1 MKNIKRAAAILL
13 SGVLLASGVVPTMAE
28 ESDITVKEVYN
39 ATFDSFTSG
48 TEAYDKF
55 DGGLLKI
62 GNWENS
68 VPDYADAA
76 YFTDNPAENAD
87 AEDVVVRGLCR
98 KNTYFSI
105 IFNADKKEVKEE
117 LQNAEKL
124 YLSTDIYFDDDF
136 DKRVDL
142 SWWTTPF
149 NEQKG
154 LIGMFQFDFAK
165 KEIRA
170 NGQSV
175 YSGEIRSKWH
185 TVGLLVDNA
194 TKQVSYFFDNVPVV
208 GAQNIRNSWN
218 GTLNGM
224 GRFLY
229 AQLNGQTKDC
239 YMYFNN
245 VAAYALPELSF
256 ESDLDN
262 DISLPEE
269 ITLKKQ
275 EDTETAKV
283 SWDTSNVSINKEG
296 DYSVKG
302 TVLGTPLTLDAK
314 LTVVDFIKR
323 EMSALS
329 EKMDSKSAM
338 QEECLV
344 LYDKISE
351 KEDYSNRD
359 SYMAKINEY
368 INGFSK
374 DMVSQVPDLT
384 GKVDAASKS
393 ITVNFDRLLQP
404 WAEIILSDAAGENV
418 PLKTEFTDKS
428 VILKPQQKLATNEE
442 YTILIK
448 ELSDKF
454 GNILQQSPISFKTKI
469 ISVNIKDGEKYG
481 YGKKL
486 LWEENGKNVVTAK
499 IIDEDG
505 KEENAENG
513 YTFTQTGAYEVILS
527 ADNGAEVEK
536 FKITILEAFAPVA
549 SDVKITG
556 KAETGETLTAS
567 YTFFDENNDEEKD
580 SLYQWYRDN
589 EAIDGATELTYTLT
603 EEDEDKTIAFEVTPR
618 ADSEYESTGKS
629 VRAEF
634 LGACRPVAENVKI
647 NGKIE
652 FGSELS
658 ASYEIHDRNGD
669 EETDGADSKW
679 IFENEK
685 GEKRDVGEGDKYTIT
700 ENEQDGV
707 LWFELTPK
715 SKVKPYSGE
724 TVKTKIITPSRPKAE
739 NVEVKGDAKV
749 GSILTGTYKW
759 TDANYA
765 DGDREGLSEEHWV
778 NASTGKIIA
787 DGAAIELSSSLK
799 GENIYYEVIP
809 KSVNAPM
816 VGDAVRS
823 KTFTV
828 SGGSSSGGKGSGSS
842 SGGGGSSVYI
852 PPKTTE
858 DDSGKDQSK
867 SDDFKD
873 IENHWAKEY
882 INELYAKGTVK
893 GIDSEHFAPDREI
906 SRVEFIALIM
916 RAQGIGEAQYHGDFS
931 DVSSDFWGAGFI
943 AAALERG
950 FIEKAQMFRPN
961 DAIKREEAAKLI
973 SLITQDMPRES
984 GEISFADS
992 EKISAWAVDYIKDC
1006 AQKGLIRGDNGGN
1019 VNPQSKMTRAEAVTV
1034 IWRIIQNENTK

>member
-1 MKNIKRAAAILL
+1 MKNIKRAAAFLL
-13 SGVLLASGVVPTMAE
+13 SGVMLPIGIVPVAAE
-28 ESDITVKEVYN
+28 EDDITIKEVYN

-48 TEAYDKF
+48 TAAHNQF
-55 DGGLLKI
+55 DNGLLKI
-62 GNWENS
+62 ENWYDDS
-68 VPDYADAA
+68 S
-76 YFTDNPAENAD
+76 YFVDNPAEGTKPGD
-87 AEDVVVRGLCR
+87 IVVRCTR
-98 KNTYFSI
+98 RQKTYFSLA
-105 IFNADKKEVKEE
+105 FNADKKEVKEE
-117 LQNAEKL
+117 LQNAERV
-124 YLSTDIYFDDDF
+124 YLTTDVFFDDGF
-136 DKRVDL
+136 DDTTEV

-149 NEQKG
+149 NKNEG
-154 LIGMFQFDFAK
+154 NIGKFKFDFAGN
-165 KEIRA
+165 EIGA
-170 NGQSV
+170 NGLKIYRGGV
-175 YSGEIRSKWH
+175 NNKWH
-185 TVGLLVDNA
+185 TIGLLVDNI
-194 TKQVSYFFDNVPVV
+194 TKKVSYFYDNRPVA
-208 GAQNIRNSWN
+208 GAQNIRNAWN
-218 GTLNGM
+218 GSLKGM
-224 GRFLY
+224 EKFLY
-229 AQLNGQTKDC
+229 AFWANPEKNG

-245 VAAYALPELSF
+245 VAAYALP
-256 ESDLDN
+256 
-262 DISLPEE
+262 DISIESELGEDIELPGE

-275 EDTETAKV
+275 GENETAKV
-283 SWDTSNVSINKEG
+283 SWDMSGVDVGKEG
-296 DYSVKG
+296 EYTVSG
-302 TVLGTPLTLDAK
+302 TVAGIPIVLDAK
-314 LTVVDFIKR
+314 VSVVDFIKR
-323 EMSALS
+323 EMNALS
-329 EKMDSKSAM
+329 DKMDSKSAT
-338 QEECLV
+338 QEECLA

-351 KEDYSNRD
+351 KEGYSNRD

-374 DMVSQVPDLT
+374 DTVSQVPTLAE
-384 GKVDAASKS
+384 KVDAASKS
-393 ITVNFDRLLQP
+393 ITVNFERLLQP
-404 WAEIILSDAAGENV
+404 WAEITLSDAAGENV

-428 VILKPQQKLATNEE
+428 VILKLQQKLATNED
-442 YTILIK
+442 YT
-448 ELSDKF
+448 LSIRGLCDKF
-454 GNILQQSPISFKTKI
+454 GNVLQQSPISFKTKI

-486 LWEENGKNVVTAK
+486 LWQENGKNVVTAK
-499 IIDEDG
+499 IISEDG

-513 YTFTQTGAYEVILS
+513 YTFTQTGAYEVVLS

-549 SDVKITG
+549 SNVKITG

-618 ADSEYESTGKS
+618 ADSEYESMGKS
-629 VRAEF
+629 VRTEI

-669 EETDGADSKW
+669 EETDGAEGKW

-685 GEKRDVGEGDKYTIT
+685 GEKKDVGEGDKYTIT
-700 ENEQDGV
+700 EDEQDGV

-724 TVKTKIITPSRPKAE
+724 IVRIKIITPSRPKAE
-739 NVEVKGDAKV
+739 NIEVKGDAKV
-749 GSILTGTYKW
+749 GGILTGTYKW

-778 NASTGKIIA
+778 NASSGKIIA
-787 DGAAIELSSSLK
+787 EGAAIELSSSLK
-799 GENIYYEVIP
+799 GESIYYEVIP

-816 VGDAVRS
+816 VGDAVKS

-828 SGGSSSGGKGSGSS
+828 SGGSSSGGKGSGGGSSS
-842 SGGGGSSVYI
+842 SGGPSVYI

-858 DDSGKDQSK
+858 DDGGKDQPK
-867 SDDFKD
+867 SDNFKD

-882 INELYAKGTVK
+882 INELYEKGTVK
-893 GIDSEHFAPDREI
+893 GIDSEHFAPDRAI
-906 SRVEFIALIM
+906 SRAEFITLIM
-916 RAQGIGEAQYHGDFS
+916 RARGIDEAQYNGDFS
-931 DVSSDFWGAGFI
+931 DVASDFWGAGFI
-943 AAALERG
+943 AAALENG
-950 FIEKAQMFRPN
+950 FIEKAQQFRPN

-992 EKISAWAVDYIKDC
+992 EKISDWAIDYIKDC
-1006 AQKGLIRGDNGGN
+1006 AQKGLIKGDNGGN

>member
-1 MKNIKRAAAILL
+1 MKNIKKIAAFLL
-13 SGVLLASGVVPTMAE
+13 SGVMLPIGIVPATAE
-28 ESDITVKEVYN
+28 ENDITVKEVYN

-48 TEAYDKF
+48 TAAYDKF
-55 DGGLLKI
+55 DSGLLKI

-68 VPDYADAA
+68 VAEYADAA
-76 YFTDNPAENAD
+76 YFADNPSEAAD

-105 IFNADKKEVKEE
+105 IFDADKKEVKEE

-124 YLSTDIYFDDDF
+124 YLTTDVYFDDDF

-170 NGQSV
+170 NGLGV
-175 YSGEIRSKWH
+175 YSGEIRGKWH
-185 TVGLLVDNA
+185 TVGLLVDNV
-194 TKQVSYFFDNVPVV
+194 TKQVSYFFDNAAVE

-245 VAAYALPELSF
+245 VAAYALPDILI
-256 ESDLDN
+256 ESDLGREAE
-262 DISLPEE
+262 LPGEV
-269 ITLKKQ
+269 TLKKQ
-275 EDTETAKV
+275 EESETVKV
-283 SWDTSNVSINKEG
+283 SWDISGINADKEG
-296 DYSVKG
+296 EYTVRG
-302 TVLGTPLTLDAK
+302 TVLGTPLTFDAK
-314 LTVVDFIKR
+314 LNIVDFIKR

-329 EKMDSKSAM
+329 EKIDSKSVT
-338 QEECLV
+338 QEECLA

-351 KEDYSNRD
+351 KEGYSNRD

-374 DMVSQVPDLT
+374 DTVSQVPTLAE
-384 GKVDAASKS
+384 KVDAASKS
-393 ITVNFDRLLQP
+393 ITINFDRLLQP
-404 WAEIILSDAAGENV
+404 WAEITLSDAAGESI
-418 PLKTEFTDKS
+418 PLTTEFTDKS
-428 VILKPQQKLATNEE
+428 VILKPQQKLATNED
-442 YTILIK
+442 YT
-448 ELSDKF
+448 LSIRGLCDKF

-513 YTFTQTGAYEVILS
+513 YTFTQTGAYEVVLS

-549 SDVKITG
+549 SNVKITG

-589 EAIDGATELTYTLT
+589 EVIDGATELTYTLT
-603 EEDEDKTIAFEVTPR
+603 EADEDKTIAFEVTPR

-629 VRAEF
+629 VRTEF
-634 LGACRPVAENVKI
+634 LGACRPVVENVKVS
-647 NGKIE
+647 GKIE
-652 FGSELS
+652 FGAELS
-658 ASYEIHDRNGD
+658 ANYEIHDRNGD
-669 EETDGADSKW
+669 EETDGAEGKW

-685 GEKRDVGEGDKYTIT
+685 GEKKMVGEGDKYTIT
-700 ENEQDGV
+700 EDEQDGV
-707 LWFELTPK
+707 LWFEITPK
-715 SKVKPYSGE
+715 SRVKPYSGE
-724 TVKTKIITPSRPKAE
+724 TVKTKKITPSRPKAE
-739 NVEVKGDAKV
+739 NVEVKGEAKV

-787 DGAAIELSSSLK
+787 EGAAIELSSSLK

-809 KSVNAPM
+809 KSVNAPA
-816 VGDAVRS
+816 VGEAVRS
-823 KTFTV
+823 KTFVV
-828 SGGSSSGGKGSGSS
+828 SGGSSSGGSGGGGSS
-842 SGGGGSSVYI
+842 SGGPSVYI

-858 DDSGKDQSK
+858 DDGGKNQPQS
-867 SDDFKD
+867 DNFKD

-882 INELYAKGTVK
+882 INELYVKGTVK
-893 GIDSEHFAPDREI
+893 GIDSEHFAPDRAI
-906 SRVEFIALIM
+906 SRAEFVTLIM
-916 RAQGIGEAQYHGDFS
+916 RARGISEAQYHDDFS
-931 DVSSDFWGAGFI
+931 DVASDFWGAGYI
-943 AAALERG
+943 AAALESG
-950 FIEKAQMFRPN
+950 FIESAQQFRPN
-961 DAIKREEAAKLI
+961 DAIKREEAAKLV
-973 SLITQDMPRES
+973 SLMTQDLPRES

-992 EKISAWAVDYIKDC
+992 EKISDWSADYIKDC
-1006 AQKGLIRGDNGGN
+1006 AQKGLIKGDNGGN

>member
-1 MKNIKRAAAILL
+1 MKNIKRAAVFLL
-13 SGVLLASGVVPTMAE
+13 SSVMLPIGIVPATADE
-28 ESDITVKEVYN
+28 DDITIKEVYN

-48 TEAYDKF
+48 TAAHNQF
-55 DGGLLKI
+55 DSGLLKI
-62 GNWENS
+62 ENWYDDS
-68 VPDYADAA
+68 S
-76 YFTDNPAENAD
+76 YFVDNPAEGTKPGD
-87 AEDVVVRGLCR
+87 IVVRCTR
-98 KNTYFSI
+98 RQKTYFSLA
-105 IFNADKKEVKEE
+105 FNADKKEVKEE

-124 YLSTDIYFDDDF
+124 YLTTDVFFDDGF
-136 DKRVDL
+136 DDTTEV

-149 NEQKG
+149 NKNEG
-154 LIGMFQFDFAK
+154 NIGKFKFDFAGN
-165 KEIRA
+165 EIGA
-170 NGQSV
+170 NGLKIYRGGV
-175 YSGEIRSKWH
+175 NNKWH
-185 TVGLLVDNA
+185 TIGLLVDNI
-194 TKQVSYFFDNVPVV
+194 TKKVSYFYDNRPVA

-218 GTLNGM
+218 GSLKGM
-224 GRFLY
+224 EKFLY
-229 AQLNGQTKDC
+229 AFWANPEKNG

-245 VAAYALPELSF
+245 VAAYALPDILIESELG
-256 ESDLDN
+256 E
-262 DISLPEE
+262 DIELPGE

-275 EDTETAKV
+275 GENETAKV
-283 SWDTSNVSINKEG
+283 SWDMSGVDVGKEG
-296 DYSVKG
+296 EYTVSG
-302 TVLGTPLTLDAK
+302 TVAGIPIVLDAK
-314 LTVVDFIKR
+314 VSVVDFIKR
-323 EMSALS
+323 EMNALS
-329 EKMDSKSAM
+329 DKMDSKSAT
-338 QEECLV
+338 QEECLA

-374 DMVSQVPDLT
+374 DTVSQVPDLT
-384 GKVDAASKS
+384 EKVDAASKS

-428 VILKPQQKLATNEE
+428 VILKPQQKLETNEE

-580 SLYQWYRDN
+580 SVYQWYRDN

-669 EETDGADSKW
+669 EETDSAEGKW

-749 GSILTGTYKW
+749 GGILTGTYKW

-787 DGAAIELSSSLK
+787 DGAAIELGSSLK

-858 DDSGKDQSK
+858 DDSGKDQPK
-867 SDDFKD
+867 SDNFKD
-873 IENHWAKEY
+873 IENHWAKDY
-882 INELYAKGTVK
+882 INELHAKGTVK
-893 GIDSEHFAPDREI
+893 GIDSEHFAPDRAI
-906 SRVEFIALIM
+906 SRAEFITLIM
-916 RAQGIGEAQYHGDFS
+916 RTRGIGEAQYNGDFS
-931 DVSSDFWGAGFI
+931 DVASDFWGAGFI

-1006 AQKGLIRGDNGGN
+1006 AQKGLIKGDNGGN

>member
-1 MKNIKRAAAILL
+1 MKNIKRAAAFLL
-13 SGVLLASGVVPTMAE
+13 SSVMLPIGIVPATADE
-28 ESDITVKEVYN
+28 DDITIKEVYN

-48 TEAYDKF
+48 TAAHNQF
-55 DGGLLKI
+55 DSGLLKI
-62 GNWENS
+62 ENWYDDS
-68 VPDYADAA
+68 S
-76 YFTDNPAENAD
+76 YFVDNPAEGTKPGD
-87 AEDVVVRGLCR
+87 IVVRCTR
-98 KNTYFSI
+98 RQKTYFSLA
-105 IFNADKKEVKEE
+105 FNADKKEVKEE

-124 YLSTDIYFDDDF
+124 YLTTDVFFDDGF
-136 DKRVDL
+136 DDTTEV

-149 NEQKG
+149 NKNEG
-154 LIGMFQFDFAK
+154 NIGKFKFDFAGN
-165 KEIRA
+165 EIGA
-170 NGQSV
+170 NGLKIYRGGV
-175 YSGEIRSKWH
+175 NNKWH
-185 TVGLLVDNA
+185 TIGLLVDNI
-194 TKQVSYFFDNVPVV
+194 TKKVSYFYDNRPVA

-218 GTLNGM
+218 GSLKGM
-224 GRFLY
+224 EKFLY
-229 AQLNGQTKDC
+229 AFWANPEKNG

-245 VAAYALPELSF
+245 VAAYALPDILIESELG
-256 ESDLDN
+256 E
-262 DISLPEE
+262 DIELPGE

-275 EDTETAKV
+275 GENETAKV
-283 SWDTSNVSINKEG
+283 SWDMSGVDVGKEG
-296 DYSVKG
+296 EYTVSG
-302 TVLGTPLTLDAK
+302 TVAGIPIVLDAK
-314 LTVVDFIKR
+314 VSVVDFIKR
-323 EMSALS
+323 EMNALS
-329 EKMDSKSAM
+329 DKMDSKSAT
-338 QEECLV
+338 QEECLA

-384 GKVDAASKS
+384 EKVDAASKS

-404 WAEIILSDAAGENV
+404 WAEITLSDAVGENV

-442 YTILIK
+442 YTISIRG
-448 ELSDKF
+448 LSDKF
-454 GNILQQSPISFKTKI
+454 GNILQQSPISFRTKI

-486 LWEENGKNVVTAK
+486 LWDENGKNVVTAK
-499 IIDEDG
+499 IIDKDG

-513 YTFTQTGAYEVILS
+513 YTFTQTGAYEVVLS

-556 KAETGETLTAS
+556 KAETGETLTAG

-658 ASYEIHDRNGD
+658 ASYEIHDKNGD

-700 ENEQDGV
+700 EDEQDGV

-749 GSILTGTYKW
+749 GGILTGTYKW

-858 DDSGKDQSK
+858 NDSGKDQPK
-867 SDDFKD
+867 SNNFKD
-873 IENHWAKEY
+873 IENHWAKDY
-882 INELYAKGTVK
+882 INELHAKGTVK
-893 GIDSEHFAPDREI
+893 GIDSEHFAPDRAI
-906 SRVEFIALIM
+906 SRAEFITLIM
-916 RAQGIGEAQYHGDFS
+916 RTRGIGEAQYNGDFS
-931 DVSSDFWGAGFI
+931 DVASDFWGAGFI

>member
-1 MKNIKRAAAILL
+1 MKNIKRAAAFLL
-13 SGVLLASGVVPTMAE
+13 SGIMLPIGIVPVAAE
-28 ESDITVKEVYN
+28 EDDITIKEVYN

-48 TEAYDKF
+48 TAAHNQF
-55 DGGLLKI
+55 DSGLLKI
-62 GNWENS
+62 ENWYDDS
-68 VPDYADAA
+68 S
-76 YFTDNPAENAD
+76 YFVDNPAEGTKPGD
-87 AEDVVVRGLCR
+87 IVVRCTR
-98 KNTYFSI
+98 RQKTYFSLA
-105 IFNADKKEVKEE
+105 FNADKKEVKEE
-117 LQNAEKL
+117 LQNAERV
-124 YLSTDIYFDDDF
+124 YLTTDVFFDDGF
-136 DKRVDL
+136 DDTTEV

-149 NEQKG
+149 NKNEG
-154 LIGMFQFDFAK
+154 NIGKFKFDFAGN
-165 KEIRA
+165 EIGA
-170 NGQSV
+170 NGLKIYRGGV
-175 YSGEIRSKWH
+175 NNKWH
-185 TVGLLVDNA
+185 TIGLLVDNI
-194 TKQVSYFFDNVPVV
+194 TKKVSYFYDNRPVA
-208 GAQNIRNSWN
+208 GAQNIRNAWN
-218 GTLNGM
+218 GSLKGM
-224 GRFLY
+224 EKFLY
-229 AQLNGQTKDC
+229 AFWANPEKNG

-245 VAAYALPELSF
+245 VAAYALP
-256 ESDLDN
+256 
-262 DISLPEE
+262 DISIESELGEDIELPGE

-275 EDTETAKV
+275 GENETAKV
-283 SWDTSNVSINKEG
+283 SWDMSGVDVGKEG
-296 DYSVKG
+296 EYTVSG
-302 TVLGTPLTLDAK
+302 TVAGIPIVLDAK
-314 LTVVDFIKR
+314 VSVVDFIKR
-323 EMSALS
+323 EMNALS
-329 EKMDSKSAM
+329 DKMDSKSAT
-338 QEECLV
+338 QEECLA

-351 KEDYSNRD
+351 KEGYSNRD

-374 DMVSQVPDLT
+374 DTVSQVPTLAE
-384 GKVDAASKS
+384 KVDAASRS
-393 ITVNFDRLLQP
+393 ITVNFERLLQP
-404 WAEIILSDAAGENV
+404 WAEITLFDAAGENV
-418 PLKTEFTDKS
+418 PLTTEFTDKS
-428 VILKPQQKLATNEE
+428 VILKLQQKLATNEE
-442 YTILIK
+442 YTISIRG
-448 ELSDKF
+448 LSDKF

-513 YTFTQTGAYEVILS
+513 YTFTQTGAYEVVLS

-549 SDVKITG
+549 SNVKITG

-580 SLYQWYRDN
+580 SLYQWYRDG
-589 EAIDGATELTYTLT
+589 EAIDGATGLTYMLT

-618 ADSEYESTGKS
+618 ADSEYENTGKS
-629 VRAEF
+629 VRTEF
-634 LGACRPVAENVKI
+634 LGACRPVVENVKVG
-647 NGKIE
+647 GKIE
-652 FGSELS
+652 FGAELS

-669 EETDGADSKW
+669 EETDGAEGKW

-685 GEKRDVGEGDKYTIT
+685 GEKRDVGEGDKYTII
-700 ENEQDGV
+700 EDEQDGV
-707 LWFELTPK
+707 LWFEITPK
-715 SKVKPYSGE
+715 SRVKPYSGE
-724 TVKTKIITPSRPKAE
+724 TVRIKIITPSRPKAE
-739 NVEVKGDAKV
+739 NIEVKGDAKV
-749 GSILTGTYKW
+749 GGILTGTYKW
-759 TDANYA
+759 TDVNYA

-778 NASTGKIIA
+778 SASTGKIIA
-787 DGAAIELSSSLK
+787 VGAAIELSSSLK
-799 GENIYYEVIP
+799 GESIYYEVIP

-816 VGDAVRS
+816 VGDAVKS

-931 DVSSDFWGAGFI
+931 DVSSDFWGAGYIAASLKNGFI
-943 AAALERG
+943 AES
-950 FIEKAQMFRPN
+950 ESFRPN

-973 SLITQDMPRES
+973 SLITQNMPRES
-984 GEISFADS
+984 DEISFADS

-1006 AQKGLIRGDNGGN
+1006 AQKGLIKGDNGGN

>member
-1 MKNIKRAAAILL
+1 MKNIKRAAAFLL
-13 SGVLLASGVVPTMAE
+13 SSVMLPIGIVPATADE
-28 ESDITVKEVYN
+28 DDITIKEVYN

-48 TEAYDKF
+48 TAAHNQF
-55 DGGLLKI
+55 DSGLLKI
-62 GNWENS
+62 ENWYDDS
-68 VPDYADAA
+68 S
-76 YFTDNPAENAD
+76 YFVDNPAEGTKPGD
-87 AEDVVVRGLCR
+87 IVVRCTR
-98 KNTYFSI
+98 RQKTYFSLA
-105 IFNADKKEVKEE
+105 FNADKKEVKEE

-124 YLSTDIYFDDDF
+124 YLTTDVFFDDGF
-136 DKRVDL
+136 DDTTEV

-149 NEQKG
+149 NKNEG
-154 LIGMFQFDFAK
+154 NIGKFKFDFAGN
-165 KEIRA
+165 EIGA
-170 NGQSV
+170 NGLKIYRGGV
-175 YSGEIRSKWH
+175 NNKWH
-185 TVGLLVDNA
+185 TIGLLVDNI
-194 TKQVSYFFDNVPVV
+194 TKKVSYFYDNRPVA

-218 GTLNGM
+218 GSLKGM
-224 GRFLY
+224 EKFLY
-229 AQLNGQTKDC
+229 AFWANPEKNG

-245 VAAYALPELSF
+245 VAAYALPDILIESELG
-256 ESDLDN
+256 E
-262 DISLPEE
+262 DIELPGE

-275 EDTETAKV
+275 GENETAKV
-283 SWDTSNVSINKEG
+283 SWDMSGVDVGKEG
-296 DYSVKG
+296 EYTVSG
-302 TVLGTPLTLDAK
+302 TVAGIPIVLDAK
-314 LTVVDFIKR
+314 VSVVDFIKR
-323 EMSALS
+323 EMNALS
-329 EKMDSKSAM
+329 DKMDSKSAT
-338 QEECLV
+338 QEECLT

-374 DMVSQVPDLT
+374 DTVLQVPDLT

-393 ITVNFDRLLQP
+393 ITLNFDRLLQP
-404 WAEIILSDAAGENV
+404 WAEITLSDDAGESI
-418 PLKTEFTDKS
+418 PLTTEFTDKS

-442 YTILIK
+442 YTLSIRG
-448 ELSDKF
+448 LSDKF
-454 GNILQQSPISFKTKI
+454 GNVLQQSPISFKTKI

-580 SLYQWYRDN
+580 SVYQWYRDG

-652 FGSELS
+652 FGLELS
-658 ASYEIHDRNGD
+658 ASYEIHDKNGD

-707 LWFELTPK
+707 LWFELTAK

-749 GSILTGTYKW
+749 GGILTGTYKW

-765 DGDREGLSEEHWV
+765 DGDREGVSEEHWV
-778 NASTGKIIA
+778 SASTGKIIA
-787 DGAAIELSSSLK
+787 VGAAIELSSSLK
-799 GENIYYEVIP
+799 GESIYYEVIP

-816 VGDAVRS
+816 VGDAVKS

-931 DVSSDFWGAGFI
+931 DVSSDFWGAGYIAASLKNGFI
-943 AAALERG
+943 AES
-950 FIEKAQMFRPN
+950 ESFRPN

-973 SLITQDMPRES
+973 SLITQNMPRES
-984 GEISFADS
+984 DEISFADS

-1006 AQKGLIRGDNGGN
+1006 AQKGLIKGDNGGN

>member
-1 MKNIKRAAAILL
+1 MKNIKKIAAFLL
-13 SGVLLASGVVPTMAE
+13 SGVMLPIGIVPATAE
-28 ESDITVKEVYN
+28 ENDITVKEVYN

-48 TEAYDKF
+48 TAAYDKF
-55 DGGLLKI
+55 DSGLLKI

-68 VPDYADAA
+68 VAEYADAA
-76 YFTDNPAENAD
+76 YFADNPSETAD

-105 IFNADKKEVKEE
+105 IFDADKKEVKEE

-124 YLSTDIYFDDDF
+124 YLTTDVYFDDDF

-170 NGQSV
+170 NGLGV
-175 YSGEIRSKWH
+175 YSGEIRGKWH
-185 TVGLLVDNA
+185 TVGLLVDNV
-194 TKQVSYFFDNVPVV
+194 TKQVSYFFDNAAVE

-245 VAAYALPELSF
+245 VAAYALPDISI
-256 ESDLDN
+256 ESDLGREAE
-262 DISLPEE
+262 LPGEV
-269 ITLKKQ
+269 TLKKQ
-275 EDTETAKV
+275 EESETVKV
-283 SWDTSNVSINKEG
+283 SWDISGINADKEG
-296 DYSVKG
+296 EYTVRG
-302 TVLGTPLTLDAK
+302 TVLGTPLTFDTK
-314 LTVVDFIKR
+314 LNIVDFIKR

-329 EKMDSKSAM
+329 EKIDSKSVT
-338 QEECLV
+338 QEECLA

-351 KEDYSNRD
+351 KEGYSNRD

-374 DMVSQVPDLT
+374 DTVSQVPTLAE
-384 GKVDAASKS
+384 KVDAASKS
-393 ITVNFDRLLQP
+393 ITINFDRLLQP
-404 WAEIILSDAAGENV
+404 WAEITLSDDAGESI
-418 PLKTEFTDKS
+418 PLTTEFTDKS

-442 YTILIK
+442 YTLSIRG
-448 ELSDKF
+448 LSDKF
-454 GNILQQSPISFKTKI
+454 GNVLQQSPISFKTKI

-499 IIDEDG
+499 IIGEDG

-513 YTFTQTGAYEVILS
+513 YTFTQTGAYEVVLS

-536 FKITILEAFAPVA
+536 IKITILEAFAPVA
-549 SDVKITG
+549 SNVKITG

-589 EAIDGATELTYTLT
+589 EVIDGATELTYTLT
-603 EEDEDKTIAFEVTPR
+603 EADEDKTIAFEVTPR

-629 VRAEF
+629 VRTEF
-634 LGACRPVAENVKI
+634 LGACRPVVENVKVS
-647 NGKIE
+647 GKIE
-652 FGSELS
+652 FGAELS
-658 ASYEIHDRNGD
+658 ANYEIHDRNGD
-669 EETDGADSKW
+669 EETDGAEGKW

-685 GEKRDVGEGDKYTIT
+685 GEKKMVGEGDKYTIT
-700 ENEQDGV
+700 EDEQDGV
-707 LWFELTPK
+707 LWFEITPK
-715 SKVKPYSGE
+715 SRVKPYSGE
-724 TVKTKIITPSRPKAE
+724 TVKTKKITPSRPKAE
-739 NVEVKGDAKV
+739 NVEVKGEAKV

-787 DGAAIELSSSLK
+787 EGAAIELSSSLK
-799 GENIYYEVIP
+799 GESIYYEVIP
-809 KSVNAPM
+809 KSVNAPAM
-816 VGDAVRS
+816 GEAVRS
-823 KTFTV
+823 KTFVV
-828 SGGSSSGGKGSGSS
+828 SGGSSSGGSGGGGSS
-842 SGGGGSSVYI
+842 SGGPSVYI

-858 DDSGKDQSK
+858 DDGGKDQPQ
-867 SDDFKD
+867 SDNFKD

-882 INELYAKGTVK
+882 INELYVKGTVK
-893 GIDSEHFAPDREI
+893 GIDSEHFAPDRAI
-906 SRVEFIALIM
+906 SRAEFVTLIM
-916 RAQGIGEAQYHGDFS
+916 RARGISEAQYHDDFS
-931 DVSSDFWGAGFI
+931 DVASDFWGAGYI
-943 AAALERG
+943 AAALESG
-950 FIEKAQMFRPN
+950 FIESAQQFRPN
-961 DAIKREEAAKLI
+961 DAIKREEAAKLV
-973 SLITQDMPRES
+973 SLMTQDLPRES
-984 GEISFADS
+984 GGISFADS
-992 EKISAWAVDYIKDC
+992 EKISDWSADYIKDC
-1006 AQKGLIRGDNGGN
+1006 AQKGLIKGDNGGN

>member
-1 MKNIKRAAAILL
+1 MKNIKKIAAFLL
-13 SGVLLASGVVPTMAE
+13 SGVMLPIGIVPATAE
-28 ESDITVKEVYN
+28 ENDITVKEVYN

-48 TEAYDKF
+48 TAAYDKF
-55 DGGLLKI
+55 DSGLLKI

-68 VPDYADAA
+68 VAEYADAA
-76 YFTDNPAENAD
+76 YFADNPSEAAD

-105 IFNADKKEVKEE
+105 IFDADKKEVKEE

-124 YLSTDIYFDDDF
+124 YLTTDVYFDDDF

-170 NGQSV
+170 NGLGV
-175 YSGEIRSKWH
+175 YSGEIRGKWH
-185 TVGLLVDNA
+185 TVGLLVDNV
-194 TKQVSYFFDNVPVV
+194 TKQVSYFFDNAAVE

-245 VAAYALPELSF
+245 VAAYALPDISI
-256 ESDLDN
+256 ESDLGREAE
-262 DISLPEE
+262 LPGEV
-269 ITLKKQ
+269 TLKKQ
-275 EDTETAKV
+275 EESETVKV
-283 SWDTSNVSINKEG
+283 SWDISGINADKEG
-296 DYSVKG
+296 EYTVRG
-302 TVLGTPLTLDAK
+302 TVLGTPLTFDAK
-314 LTVVDFIKR
+314 LNIVDFIKR

-329 EKMDSKSAM
+329 EKIDSKSVT
-338 QEECLV
+338 QEECLA

-351 KEDYSNRD
+351 KEGYSNRD

-374 DMVSQVPDLT
+374 DTVSQVPTLAE
-384 GKVDAASKS
+384 KVDAASKS
-393 ITVNFDRLLQP
+393 ITINFDRLLQP
-404 WAEIILSDAAGENV
+404 WAEITLSDDAGESI
-418 PLKTEFTDKS
+418 PLTTEFTDKS

-442 YTILIK
+442 YTLSIRG
-448 ELSDKF
+448 LSDKF
-454 GNILQQSPISFKTKI
+454 GNVLQQSPISFKTKI

-499 IIDEDG
+499 IIGEDG

-513 YTFTQTGAYEVILS
+513 YTFTQTGAYEVVLS

-536 FKITILEAFAPVA
+536 IKITILEAFAPVA
-549 SDVKITG
+549 SNVKITG
-556 KAETGETLTAS
+556 KAETGETLTAG

-652 FGSELS
+652 FSSELS

-700 ENEQDGV
+700 EDEQDGV
-707 LWFELTPK
+707 LWFEITPK
-715 SKVKPYSGE
+715 SRVKPYGGE

-787 DGAAIELSSSLK
+787 EGAAIELSSSLK
-799 GENIYYEVIP
+799 GESIYYEVIP
-809 KSVNAPM
+809 KSVNAPA
-816 VGDAVRS
+816 VGEAVRS
-823 KTFTV
+823 KTFVV
-828 SGGSSSGGKGSGSS
+828 SGGSSSGGSGGGGSS
-842 SGGGGSSVYI
+842 SGGPSVYI

-858 DDSGKDQSK
+858 DDGGKDQTQ
-867 SDDFKD
+867 SDNFKD

-882 INELYAKGTVK
+882 INELYVKGTVK
-893 GIDSEHFAPDREI
+893 GIDSERFAPDRAI
-906 SRVEFIALIM
+906 SRAEFVTLIM
-916 RAQGIGEAQYHGDFS
+916 RARGISEAQYHDDFS
-931 DVSSDFWGAGFI
+931 DVASDFWGAGYI
-943 AAALERG
+943 AAALESG
-950 FIEKAQMFRPN
+950 FIESAQQFRPN
-961 DAIKREEAAKLI
+961 DAIKREEAAKLV
-973 SLITQDMPRES
+973 SLMTQDLPRES

-992 EKISAWAVDYIKDC
+992 EKISDWSADYIKDC
-1006 AQKGLIRGDNGGN
+1006 AQKGLIKGDNGGN

>member
-1 MKNIKRAAAILL
+1 MKNIKKIAAFLL
-13 SGVLLASGVVPTMAE
+13 SGVMLPIGIVPATAE
-28 ESDITVKEVYN
+28 ENDITVKEVYN

-48 TEAYDKF
+48 TAAYDKF
-55 DGGLLKI
+55 DSGLLKI

-68 VPDYADAA
+68 VAEYADAA
-76 YFTDNPAENAD
+76 YFADNPSEAAD

-105 IFNADKKEVKEE
+105 IFDADKKEVKEE

-124 YLSTDIYFDDDF
+124 YLTTDVYFDDDF

-170 NGQSV
+170 NGLGV
-175 YSGEIRSKWH
+175 YSGEIRGKWH
-185 TVGLLVDNA
+185 TVGLLVDNV
-194 TKQVSYFFDNVPVV
+194 TKQVSYFFDNAAVE

-245 VAAYALPELSF
+245 VAAYALPDISI
-256 ESDLDN
+256 ESDLGREAE
-262 DISLPEE
+262 LPGEV
-269 ITLKKQ
+269 TLKKQ
-275 EDTETAKV
+275 EESETVKV
-283 SWDTSNVSINKEG
+283 SWDISGINADKEG
-296 DYSVKG
+296 EYTVRG
-302 TVLGTPLTLDAK
+302 TVLGTPLTFDAK
-314 LTVVDFIKR
+314 LNIVDFIKR

-329 EKMDSKSAM
+329 EKIDSKSVT
-338 QEECLV
+338 QEECLA

-351 KEDYSNRD
+351 KEGYSNRD

-374 DMVSQVPDLT
+374 DTVSQVPTLAE
-384 GKVDAASKS
+384 KVDAASKS
-393 ITVNFDRLLQP
+393 ITINFDRLLQP
-404 WAEIILSDAAGENV
+404 WAEITLSDDAGESI
-418 PLKTEFTDKS
+418 PLTTEFTDKS

-442 YTILIK
+442 YTLSIRG
-448 ELSDKF
+448 LSDKF
-454 GNILQQSPISFKTKI
+454 GNVLQQSPISFKTKI

-499 IIDEDG
+499 IIGEDG

-513 YTFTQTGAYEVILS
+513 YTFTQTGAYEVVLS

-536 FKITILEAFAPVA
+536 IKITILEAFAPVA
-549 SDVKITG
+549 SNVKITG

-589 EAIDGATELTYTLT
+589 DVIDGATELTYTLT
-603 EEDEDKTIAFEVTPR
+603 EADEDKTIAFEVTLR

-629 VRAEF
+629 VRTEF
-634 LGACRPVAENVKI
+634 LGACRPVVENVKVS
-647 NGKIE
+647 GKIE
-652 FGSELS
+652 FGAELS
-658 ASYEIHDRNGD
+658 ANYEIHDRNGD
-669 EETDGADSKW
+669 EETDGAEGKW

-685 GEKRDVGEGDKYTIT
+685 GEKKMVGEGDKYTIT
-700 ENEQDGV
+700 EDEQDGV
-707 LWFELTPK
+707 LWFEITPK
-715 SKVKPYSGE
+715 SRVKPYSGE
-724 TVKTKIITPSRPKAE
+724 TVKTKKITPSRPKAE
-739 NVEVKGDAKV
+739 NVEVKGEAKV

-778 NASTGKIIA
+778 SASTGKIIA
-787 DGAAIELSSSLK
+787 EGAAIELSSSLK
-799 GENIYYEVIP
+799 GESIYYEVIP
-809 KSVNAPM
+809 KSVNAPA
-816 VGDAVRS
+816 VGEAVRS
-823 KTFTV
+823 KTFVV
-828 SGGSSSGGKGSGSS
+828 SGGSSSGGSGGGGSS
-842 SGGGGSSVYI
+842 SGGPSVYI

-858 DDSGKDQSK
+858 DDGGKNQPK
-867 SDDFKD
+867 SDNFKD
-873 IENHWAKEY
+873 IENHWAKDY
-882 INELYAKGTVK
+882 INELYVKGTVK
-893 GIDSEHFAPDREI
+893 GIDSEHFAPDRAI
-906 SRVEFIALIM
+906 SRAEFVTLIM
-916 RAQGIGEAQYHGDFS
+916 RARGISEAQYHDDFS
-931 DVSSDFWGAGFI
+931 DVASDFWGAGYI
-943 AAALERG
+943 AAALESG
-950 FIEKAQMFRPN
+950 FIESAQQFRPN
-961 DAIKREEAAKLI
+961 DAIKREEAAKLV
-973 SLITQDMPRES
+973 SLMTQDLPRES

-992 EKISAWAVDYIKDC
+992 EKISDWSADYIKDC
-1006 AQKGLIRGDNGGN
+1006 AQKGLIKGDNGGN

>member
-1 MKNIKRAAAILL
+1 MKNIKKIAAFLL
-13 SGVLLASGVVPTMAE
+13 SGVMLPIGIVPATAE
-28 ESDITVKEVYN
+28 ENDITVKEVYN

-48 TEAYDKF
+48 TAAYDKF
-55 DGGLLKI
+55 DSGLLKI

-68 VPDYADAA
+68 VAEYADAA
-76 YFTDNPAENAD
+76 YFADNPSEAAD

-105 IFNADKKEVKEE
+105 IFDADKKEVKEE

-124 YLSTDIYFDDDF
+124 YLTTDVYFDDDF

-154 LIGMFQFDFAK
+154 LIGIFQFDFAK

-170 NGQSV
+170 NGLGV
-175 YSGEIRSKWH
+175 YSGEIRGKWH
-185 TVGLLVDNA
+185 TVGLLVDNV
-194 TKQVSYFFDNVPVV
+194 TKQVSYFFDNAAVE

-245 VAAYALPELSF
+245 VAAYALPDILIESELG
-256 ESDLDN
+256 E
-262 DISLPEE
+262 DIELPGE

-275 EDTETAKV
+275 GENETAKV
-283 SWDTSNVSINKEG
+283 SWDMSGVDVGKEG
-296 DYSVKG
+296 EYTVSG
-302 TVLGTPLTLDAK
+302 TVAGIPIVLDAK
-314 LTVVDFIKR
+314 VSVVDFIKR
-323 EMSALS
+323 EMNALS
-329 EKMDSKSAM
+329 DKMDSKSAT
-338 QEECLV
+338 QEECLA

-374 DMVSQVPDLT
+374 DTVLQVPDLT

-393 ITVNFDRLLQP
+393 ITLNFDRLLQP
-404 WAEIILSDAAGENV
+404 WAEITLSDDAGENV

-442 YTILIK
+442 YTLSIRG
-448 ELSDKF
+448 LSDKF
-454 GNILQQSPISFKTKI
+454 GNVLQQSPISFKTKI

-513 YTFTQTGAYEVILS
+513 YTFTQTGAYEVVLS

-589 EAIDGATELTYTLT
+589 EVIDGATELTYTLT
-603 EEDEDKTIAFEVTPR
+603 EADEDKIIAFEVTPR

-629 VRAEF
+629 VRTEF

-652 FGSELS
+652 FGAELS
-658 ASYEIHDRNGD
+658 ANYEIHDRNGD
-669 EETDGADSKW
+669 EETDGAEGKW

-685 GEKRDVGEGDKYTIT
+685 GEKKMVGEGDKYTIT
-700 ENEQDGV
+700 EDEKDGV
-707 LWFELTPK
+707 LWFEITPK
-715 SKVKPYSGE
+715 SRVKPYSGE
-724 TVKTKIITPSRPKAE
+724 TVKTKKITPSRPKAE
-739 NVEVKGDAKV
+739 NVEVKGEAKV

-787 DGAAIELSSSLK
+787 EGAAIELSSSLK

-823 KTFTV
+823 KTFVV
-828 SGGSSSGGKGSGSS
+828 SGGSSSGGSGGGGSS
-842 SGGGGSSVYI
+842 SGGPSVYI

-858 DDSGKDQSK
+858 DDGGKDQPQ
-867 SDDFKD
+867 SDNFKD

-882 INELYAKGTVK
+882 INELYVKGTVK
-893 GIDSEHFAPDREI
+893 GIDSEHFAPDRAI
-906 SRVEFIALIM
+906 SRAEFVTLIM
-916 RAQGIGEAQYHGDFS
+916 RARGISEAQYHDDFS
-931 DVSSDFWGAGFI
+931 DVASDFWGAGYI
-943 AAALERG
+943 AAALESG
-950 FIEKAQMFRPN
+950 FIESAQQFRPN
-961 DAIKREEAAKLI
+961 DAIKREEAAKLV
-973 SLITQDMPRES
+973 SLMTQDLPRES

-992 EKISAWAVDYIKDC
+992 EKISDWSADYIKDC
-1006 AQKGLIRGDNGGN
+1006 AQKGLIKGDNGGN

>member
-1 MKNIKRAAAILL
+1 MKNIKKFAAFLL
-13 SGVLLASGVVPTMAE
+13 SGVMLPIGIVPATAE
-28 ESDITVKEVYN
+28 ENDITVKEVYN

-48 TEAYDKF
+48 TAAYDKF
-55 DGGLLKI
+55 DSGLLKI

-68 VPDYADAA
+68 VAEYADAA
-76 YFTDNPAENAD
+76 YFADNPSKAAD

-105 IFNADKKEVKEE
+105 IFDADKKEVKEE

-124 YLSTDIYFDDDF
+124 YLTTDVYFDDDF

-170 NGQSV
+170 NGLDV
-175 YSGEIRSKWH
+175 YSGEIRGKWH
-185 TVGLLVDNA
+185 TVGLLVDNV
-194 TKQVSYFFDNVPVV
+194 TKQVSYFFDNAAVE

-245 VAAYALPELSF
+245 VAAYALPDISI
-256 ESDLDN
+256 ESDLGREAE
-262 DISLPEE
+262 LPGEV
-269 ITLKKQ
+269 TLKKQ
-275 EDTETAKV
+275 EESETVKV
-283 SWDTSNVSINKEG
+283 SWDISGINADKEG
-296 DYSVKG
+296 EYTVRG
-302 TVLGTPLTLDAK
+302 TVLGTPLTFDAK
-314 LTVVDFIKR
+314 LNIVDFIKR

-329 EKMDSKSAM
+329 EKIDSKSVT
-338 QEECLV
+338 QEECLA

-351 KEDYSNRD
+351 KEGYSNRD
-359 SYMAKINEY
+359 SYMVKINEY

-374 DMVSQVPDLT
+374 DTVSQVPTLAE
-384 GKVDAASKS
+384 KVDAASKS
-393 ITVNFDRLLQP
+393 ITINFDRLLQP
-404 WAEIILSDAAGENV
+404 WAEITLSDDAGESI
-418 PLKTEFTDKS
+418 PLTTEFTDKS

-442 YTILIK
+442 YTLSIRG
-448 ELSDKF
+448 LSDKF
-454 GNILQQSPISFKTKI
+454 GNVLQQSPISFKTKI

-499 IIDEDG
+499 IIGEDG

-513 YTFTQTGAYEVILS
+513 YTFTQTGAYEVVLS
-527 ADNGAEVEK
+527 ADNGAEIEK
-536 FKITILEAFAPVA
+536 IKITILEAFAPVA
-549 SDVKITG
+549 SNVKITG

-589 EAIDGATELTYTLT
+589 DVIDGATELTYTLT

-629 VRAEF
+629 VRTEF
-634 LGACRPVAENVKI
+634 LGACRPVVENVKVS
-647 NGKIE
+647 GKIE
-652 FGSELS
+652 FGAELS
-658 ASYEIHDRNGD
+658 ANYEIHDRNGD
-669 EETDGADSKW
+669 EETDGAEGKW

-685 GEKRDVGEGDKYTIT
+685 GEKKMVGEGDKYTIT
-700 ENEQDGV
+700 EDEQDGV
-707 LWFELTPK
+707 LWLEITPK
-715 SKVKPYSGE
+715 SRVKPYGGE

-739 NVEVKGDAKV
+739 NLEVKGDAKV

-787 DGAAIELSSSLK
+787 EGAAIELGSSLK
-799 GENIYYEVIP
+799 GESIYYEVIP
-809 KSVNAPM
+809 KSVNAPA
-816 VGDAVRS
+816 VGEAVRS
-823 KTFTV
+823 KTFVV
-828 SGGSSSGGKGSGSS
+828 SGGSSSGGSGGGGSS
-842 SGGGGSSVYI
+842 SGGPSVYI

-858 DDSGKDQSK
+858 DDGGKDQPQ
-867 SDDFKD
+867 SDNFKD

-882 INELYAKGTVK
+882 INELYVKGTVK
-893 GIDSEHFAPDREI
+893 GIDSERFAPDRAI
-906 SRVEFIALIM
+906 SRAEFVTLIM
-916 RAQGIGEAQYHGDFS
+916 RARGISEAQYHDDFS
-931 DVSSDFWGAGFI
+931 DVASDFWGAGYI
-943 AAALERG
+943 AAALESG
-950 FIEKAQMFRPN
+950 FIESAQQFRPN
-961 DAIKREEAAKLI
+961 DAIKREEAAKLV
-973 SLITQDMPRES
+973 SLMTQDLPRES

-992 EKISAWAVDYIKDC
+992 EKISDWSADYIKDC
-1006 AQKGLIRGDNGGN
+1006 AQKGLIKGDNGGN